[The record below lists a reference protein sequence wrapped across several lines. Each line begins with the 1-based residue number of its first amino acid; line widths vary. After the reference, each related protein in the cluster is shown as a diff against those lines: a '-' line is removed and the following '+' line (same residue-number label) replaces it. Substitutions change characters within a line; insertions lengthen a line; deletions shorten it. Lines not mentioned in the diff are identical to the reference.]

1 MWDPAIQNGWFV
13 RNSLK
18 IGESLYEV
26 HNVSIKYAINAAD
39 QVENKEFVVTHASVS
54 DKGVLSWSNLSQE
67 GGSAVTND
75 QPVVVTVT
83 ITHDWNKNCTPKVL
97 KITVPVKRADT
108 EYKMPAVGFLKTD
121 GKNDK
126 TLGLN

>member
-1 MWDPAIQNGWFV
+1 MFCHGV
-13 RNSLK
+13 TCLRK
-18 IGESLYEV
+18 
-26 HNVSIKYAINAAD
+26 
-39 QVENKEFVVTHASVS
+39 VVAR
-54 DKGVLSWSNLSQE
+54 LLI
-67 GGSAVTND
+67 D

-83 ITHDWNKNCTPKVL
+83 ITHDWNKNCTSKVL

-108 EYKMPAVGFLKTD
+108 EYKMPSVGFLKNNE

>member
-1 MWDPAIQNGWFV
+1 M
-13 RNSLK
+13 
-18 IGESLYEV
+18 
-26 HNVSIKYAINAAD
+26 
-39 QVENKEFVVTHASVS
+39 
-54 DKGVLSWSNLSQE
+54 SQE
-67 GGSAVTND
+67 GGSSVTND
-75 QPVVVTVT
+75 QPVVVTDT
-83 ITHDWNKNCTPKVL
+83 ITHDCNKNSTPKVL